1 LGGEQLRFFLGRSV
15 KKSASSKAVHLLLL
29 SLLAVTIF
37 NPHLLNAQ
45 DTSEAENISSE
56 SPESVSTESSE
67 NMPSKSPDD
76 SSGEISGQ
84 TADPGNVP
92 AEPDYEYEDPE
103 FGENRISYPLLVLR
117 ALAILAVIIIGM
129 FFLFRLLMK
138 KRNRIV
144 TDTGIIKVLATYP
157 LASNRLI
164 QVVEIAGKIM
174 ILGVTESN
182 INLITEV
189 EDGELID
196 KIKLLSSKES
206 TGGGSFKDQF
216 LKLIGGKSF
225 QNSGQL
231 SYFSNYKKRINK
243 IKKL

>member
-1 LGGEQLRFFLGRSV
+1 MRFFLGRSV
-15 KKSASSKAVHLLLL
+15 KKSASAKAVHLLLL
-29 SLLAVTIF
+29 SLLAVTVF
-37 NPHLLNAQ
+37 SPLLLNAQ
-45 DTSEAENISSE
+45 DTGEAGSVSSE
-56 SPESVSTESSE
+56 NPESVSTESSE
-67 NMPSKSPDD
+67 NTQSESPDD
-76 SSGEISGQ
+76 NSGETSGQ
-84 TADPGNVP
+84 TAEPGNVP

-103 FGENRISYPLLVLR
+103 FGENRLSYPMLVLR

-129 FFLFRLLMK
+129 FFLFRLLVK

-144 TDTGIIKVLATYP
+144 IDTDMIKVLATYP

-174 ILGVTESN
+174 ILGVTDSN

-231 SYFSNYKKRINK
+231 SYFSNYRKRINK
-243 IKKL
+243 IKKF

>member
-1 LGGEQLRFFLGRSV
+1 MRFFLGRSI
-15 KKSASSKAVHLLLL
+15 KKSASAKAVHLLLL
-29 SLLAVTIF
+29 SFLAVTIF
-37 NPHLLNAQ
+37 NPHFLNAQ
-45 DTSEAENISSE
+45 DNGEADN
-56 SPESVSTESSE
+56 VSTESSE
-67 NMPSKSPDD
+67 KIPSEGPVDN
-76 SSGEISGQ
+76 SGEASGQ
-84 TADPGNVP
+84 TAVPENVP

-103 FGENRISYPLLVLR
+103 FGENRVSYPMLVLR
-117 ALAILAVIIIGM
+117 TLAILAVIIIGM
-129 FFLFRLLMK
+129 FFLFRLLIK

-144 TDTGIIKVLATYP
+144 TDTDMIKVLGTYP

-174 ILGVTESN
+174 ILGVTDSN

-196 KIKLLSSKES
+196 KIKLLSSKET
-206 TGGGSFKDQF
+206 TGSVSFKDQF
-216 LKLIGGKSF
+216 LKLIGGKGF

-231 SYFSNYKKRINK
+231 AYFSNYRKRINN

>member
-1 LGGEQLRFFLGRSV
+1 MLLIFLLF
-15 KKSASSKAVHLLLL
+15 AA
-29 SLLAVTIF
+29 SLLCPFI
-37 NPHLLNAQ
+37 LSAQ
-45 DTSEAENISSE
+45 DTGEADTTSIE
-56 SPESVSTESSE
+56 SF
-67 NMPSKSPDD
+67 DD
-76 SSGEISGQ
+76 
-84 TADPGNVP
+84 TAG
-92 AEPDYEYEDPE
+92 PDYEYEDPE
-103 FGENRISYPLLVLR
+103 FGENRVSYPLLVLR
-117 ALAILAVIIIGM
+117 TLAVLAVIIVGIY
-129 FFLFRLLMK
+129 FLFRLLVK

-144 TDTGIIKVLATYP
+144 AETDIIKVLASYP

-174 ILGVTESN
+174 ILGVTDSN

-206 TGGGSFKDQF
+206 SAGGSFKDQF
-216 LKLIGGKSF
+216 LKLIGGKGF

-231 SYFSNYKKRINK
+231 SYFGNYRKRINK

>member
-1 LGGEQLRFFLGRSV
+1 LFILRGART
-15 KKSASSKAVHLLLL
+15 KKIFYKTSMLLFASLIAV
-29 SLLAVTIF
+29 SLFSPFILT
-37 NPHLLNAQ
+37 AQ
-45 DTSEAENISSE
+45 DTGKTDLDTDSAPSQNIDK
-56 SPESVSTESSE
+56 PSE
-67 NMPSKSPDD
+67 N
-76 SSGEISGQ
+76 EAGQ
-84 TADPGNVP
+84 TGELQNVP
-92 AEPDYEYEDPE
+92 TGPDYEYEEPD

-117 ALAILAVIIIGM
+117 TLAVLAVIIVGIYL
-129 FFLFRLLMK
+129 LFRMLVK

-144 TDTGIIKVLATYP
+144 AETDIIKVLASYP

-174 ILGVTESN
+174 ILGVTDSN

-189 EDGELID
+189 EDTELID

-206 TGGGSFKDQF
+206 KAGGSFKDQF
-216 LKLIGGKSF
+216 LKLIGGKGF
-225 QNSGQL
+225 QNPGQL